1 MDGISIEDQ
10 NENELSR
17 IRNKKIGF
25 VFQAFQLIPRT
36 SALKNV
42 EIPMI
47 YAGTKGE
54 ARKKKAASLL
64 EKVGLGQRIH
74 HMPNELSGGQKQR
87 VAIARAL
94 ANDPAI
100 ILADEPTGNLDTK
113 ASHEIMEFFTSLN
126 DEGATVIV
134 VTHEE
139 DIAQYTKRIV
149 RFQDGQVISD
159 AKVALFSIKVNKMR
173 SFLTMLGMIIGIGS
187 VIAIV
192 SLGDTMRSMFAQEY
206 ENIGTGLA
214 GVYIMPEDGYFTEND
229 YFKIE
234 DREKFREAMG
244 DDVTYVGFRYMD
256 SAEARAGRK
265 MENIYIETLAENP
278 TAMEDLTIKHG
289 RMLSDQDHYNKRKYV
304 VMEQGTAMELFGVEN
319 AVGKTVNIKIS
330 GSEAEEY
337 LIIGI
342 YENTDSP
349 LTKMM
354 AGSGPKY
361 AYIPEGALITEDS
374 WNWSL
379 YFVMDS
385 EKDMTKI
392 QNRVTAYI
400 ARMKNCSTDEVRIN
414 SAMEEM
420 ASIDSMLGGLSM
432 VVGAIAAISLLVGGI
447 GIMNIMLVSVT
458 ERTREIGIRKALG
471 AQTRDIMIQ
480 FLIEAA
486 AISAAGGAIGT
497 ALGISIVA
505 LGGMAFGIG
514 VVVKPTVVA
523 MAVSFSAVVG
533 LGFGLYPARKAA
545 KKDPVEAL
553 RYE

>member
-1 MDGISIEDQ
+1 MIF
-10 NENELSR
+10 ENIKL
-17 IRNKKIGF
+17 
-25 VFQAFQLIPRT
+25 
-36 SALKNV
+36 
-42 EIPMI
+42 
-47 YAGTKGE
+47 
-54 ARKKKAASLL
+54 
-64 EKVGLGQRIH
+64 
-74 HMPNELSGGQKQR
+74 
-87 VAIARAL
+87 
-94 ANDPAI
+94 
-100 ILADEPTGNLDTK
+100 
-113 ASHEIMEFFTSLN
+113 
-126 DEGATVIV
+126 
-134 VTHEE
+134 
-139 DIAQYTKRIV
+139 
-149 RFQDGQVISD
+149 
-159 AKVALFSIKVNKMR
+159 ALFSIKVNKMR

-234 DREKFREAMG
+234 DREKVREAMG

-349 LTKMM
+349 LMKMM

-361 AYIPEGALITEDS
+361 AYVPEGALITEDS

-379 YFVMDS
+379 YFMMDS
-385 EKDMTKI
+385 DKDMAKI
-392 QNRVTAYI
+392 QNRVIAYI

-420 ASIDSMLGGLSM
+420 SSIDSMLGGLSM

>member
-1 MDGISIEDQ
+1 MIF
-10 NENELSR
+10 ENIKL
-17 IRNKKIGF
+17 
-25 VFQAFQLIPRT
+25 
-36 SALKNV
+36 
-42 EIPMI
+42 
-47 YAGTKGE
+47 
-54 ARKKKAASLL
+54 
-64 EKVGLGQRIH
+64 
-74 HMPNELSGGQKQR
+74 
-87 VAIARAL
+87 
-94 ANDPAI
+94 
-100 ILADEPTGNLDTK
+100 
-113 ASHEIMEFFTSLN
+113 
-126 DEGATVIV
+126 
-134 VTHEE
+134 
-139 DIAQYTKRIV
+139 
-149 RFQDGQVISD
+149 
-159 AKVALFSIKVNKMR
+159 ALFSIKVNKMR

-349 LTKMM
+349 LMKMM

-361 AYIPEGALITEDS
+361 AYVPEGALITEDS

-379 YFVMDS
+379 YFMMDS
-385 EKDMTKI
+385 DKDMAKI
-392 QNRVTAYI
+392 QNRVIAYI

-420 ASIDSMLGGLSM
+420 SSIDSMLGGLSM

-497 ALGISIVA
+497 ALVISIVA

>member
-1 MDGISIEDQ
+1 MIF
-10 NENELSR
+10 ENIKL
-17 IRNKKIGF
+17 
-25 VFQAFQLIPRT
+25 
-36 SALKNV
+36 
-42 EIPMI
+42 
-47 YAGTKGE
+47 
-54 ARKKKAASLL
+54 
-64 EKVGLGQRIH
+64 
-74 HMPNELSGGQKQR
+74 
-87 VAIARAL
+87 
-94 ANDPAI
+94 
-100 ILADEPTGNLDTK
+100 
-113 ASHEIMEFFTSLN
+113 
-126 DEGATVIV
+126 
-134 VTHEE
+134 
-139 DIAQYTKRIV
+139 
-149 RFQDGQVISD
+149 
-159 AKVALFSIKVNKMR
+159 ALFSIKVNKMR

-349 LTKMM
+349 LMKMM

-361 AYIPEGALITEDS
+361 AYVPEGALITEDS

-379 YFVMDS
+379 YFMMDS
-385 EKDMTKI
+385 DKDMAKI
-392 QNRVTAYI
+392 QNRVIAYI

-420 ASIDSMLGGLSM
+420 SSIDSMLGGLSM

-533 LGFGLYPARKAA
+533 LGVGLYPARKAA

>member
-1 MDGISIEDQ
+1 MIF
-10 NENELSR
+10 ENIKL
-17 IRNKKIGF
+17 
-25 VFQAFQLIPRT
+25 
-36 SALKNV
+36 
-42 EIPMI
+42 
-47 YAGTKGE
+47 
-54 ARKKKAASLL
+54 
-64 EKVGLGQRIH
+64 
-74 HMPNELSGGQKQR
+74 
-87 VAIARAL
+87 
-94 ANDPAI
+94 
-100 ILADEPTGNLDTK
+100 
-113 ASHEIMEFFTSLN
+113 
-126 DEGATVIV
+126 
-134 VTHEE
+134 
-139 DIAQYTKRIV
+139 
-149 RFQDGQVISD
+149 
-159 AKVALFSIKVNKMR
+159 ALFSIKVNKMR

-349 LTKMM
+349 LMKMM

-361 AYIPEGALITEDS
+361 AYVPEGALITEDS

-379 YFVMDS
+379 YFMMDS
-385 EKDMTKI
+385 DKDMAKI
-392 QNRVTAYI
+392 QNRVIAYI

-420 ASIDSMLGGLSM
+420 SSIDSMLGGLSM

-514 VVVKPTVVA
+514 VVVKPAVVA

>member
-1 MDGISIEDQ
+1 MIF
-10 NENELSR
+10 ENIKL
-17 IRNKKIGF
+17 
-25 VFQAFQLIPRT
+25 
-36 SALKNV
+36 
-42 EIPMI
+42 
-47 YAGTKGE
+47 
-54 ARKKKAASLL
+54 
-64 EKVGLGQRIH
+64 
-74 HMPNELSGGQKQR
+74 
-87 VAIARAL
+87 
-94 ANDPAI
+94 
-100 ILADEPTGNLDTK
+100 
-113 ASHEIMEFFTSLN
+113 
-126 DEGATVIV
+126 
-134 VTHEE
+134 
-139 DIAQYTKRIV
+139 
-149 RFQDGQVISD
+149 
-159 AKVALFSIKVNKMR
+159 ALFSIKVNKMR

-244 DDVTYVGFRYMD
+244 DDVTYVGFCYMD
-256 SAEARAGRK
+256 SAEACAGRK

-349 LTKMM
+349 LMKMM

-361 AYIPEGALITEDS
+361 AYVPEGALITEDS

-379 YFVMDS
+379 YFMMDS
-385 EKDMTKI
+385 DKDMAKI
-392 QNRVTAYI
+392 QNRVIAYI

-420 ASIDSMLGGLSM
+420 SSIDSMLGGLSM

>member
-1 MDGISIEDQ
+1 MIF
-10 NENELSR
+10 ENIKL
-17 IRNKKIGF
+17 
-25 VFQAFQLIPRT
+25 
-36 SALKNV
+36 
-42 EIPMI
+42 
-47 YAGTKGE
+47 
-54 ARKKKAASLL
+54 
-64 EKVGLGQRIH
+64 
-74 HMPNELSGGQKQR
+74 
-87 VAIARAL
+87 
-94 ANDPAI
+94 
-100 ILADEPTGNLDTK
+100 
-113 ASHEIMEFFTSLN
+113 
-126 DEGATVIV
+126 
-134 VTHEE
+134 
-139 DIAQYTKRIV
+139 
-149 RFQDGQVISD
+149 
-159 AKVALFSIKVNKMR
+159 ALFSIKVNKMR

-342 YENTDSP
+342 YENTDST
-349 LTKMM
+349 LMKMM

-361 AYIPEGALITEDS
+361 AYVPEGALITEDS

-379 YFVMDS
+379 YFMMDS
-385 EKDMTKI
+385 DKDMAKI
-392 QNRVTAYI
+392 QNRVIAYI

-420 ASIDSMLGGLSM
+420 SSIDSMLGGLSM

-514 VVVKPTVVA
+514 VVVKPAVVA

>member
-1 MDGISIEDQ
+1 MIF
-10 NENELSR
+10 ENIKL
-17 IRNKKIGF
+17 
-25 VFQAFQLIPRT
+25 
-36 SALKNV
+36 
-42 EIPMI
+42 
-47 YAGTKGE
+47 
-54 ARKKKAASLL
+54 
-64 EKVGLGQRIH
+64 
-74 HMPNELSGGQKQR
+74 
-87 VAIARAL
+87 
-94 ANDPAI
+94 
-100 ILADEPTGNLDTK
+100 
-113 ASHEIMEFFTSLN
+113 
-126 DEGATVIV
+126 
-134 VTHEE
+134 
-139 DIAQYTKRIV
+139 
-149 RFQDGQVISD
+149 
-159 AKVALFSIKVNKMR
+159 ALFSIKVNKMR

-349 LTKMM
+349 LMKMM

-361 AYIPEGALITEDS
+361 AYVPEGALITEDI

-379 YFVMDS
+379 YFMMDS
-385 EKDMTKI
+385 DKDMAKI
-392 QNRVTAYI
+392 QNRVIAYI

-420 ASIDSMLGGLSM
+420 SSIDSMLGGLSM

>member
-1 MDGISIEDQ
+1 MIF
-10 NENELSR
+10 ENIKL
-17 IRNKKIGF
+17 
-25 VFQAFQLIPRT
+25 
-36 SALKNV
+36 
-42 EIPMI
+42 
-47 YAGTKGE
+47 
-54 ARKKKAASLL
+54 
-64 EKVGLGQRIH
+64 
-74 HMPNELSGGQKQR
+74 
-87 VAIARAL
+87 
-94 ANDPAI
+94 
-100 ILADEPTGNLDTK
+100 
-113 ASHEIMEFFTSLN
+113 
-126 DEGATVIV
+126 
-134 VTHEE
+134 
-139 DIAQYTKRIV
+139 
-149 RFQDGQVISD
+149 
-159 AKVALFSIKVNKMR
+159 ALFSIKVNKMR

-349 LTKMM
+349 LMKMM

-420 ASIDSMLGGLSM
+420 SSIDSMLGGLSM

-514 VVVKPTVVA
+514 VVVKPAVVA

>member
-1 MDGISIEDQ
+1 MIF
-10 NENELSR
+10 ENIKL
-17 IRNKKIGF
+17 
-25 VFQAFQLIPRT
+25 
-36 SALKNV
+36 
-42 EIPMI
+42 
-47 YAGTKGE
+47 
-54 ARKKKAASLL
+54 
-64 EKVGLGQRIH
+64 
-74 HMPNELSGGQKQR
+74 
-87 VAIARAL
+87 
-94 ANDPAI
+94 
-100 ILADEPTGNLDTK
+100 
-113 ASHEIMEFFTSLN
+113 
-126 DEGATVIV
+126 
-134 VTHEE
+134 
-139 DIAQYTKRIV
+139 
-149 RFQDGQVISD
+149 
-159 AKVALFSIKVNKMR
+159 ALFSIKVNKMR

-349 LTKMM
+349 LMKMM

-533 LGFGLYPARKAA
+533 LGFGLCPARKAA

>member
-1 MDGISIEDQ
+1 MIF
-10 NENELSR
+10 ENIKL
-17 IRNKKIGF
+17 
-25 VFQAFQLIPRT
+25 
-36 SALKNV
+36 
-42 EIPMI
+42 
-47 YAGTKGE
+47 
-54 ARKKKAASLL
+54 
-64 EKVGLGQRIH
+64 
-74 HMPNELSGGQKQR
+74 
-87 VAIARAL
+87 
-94 ANDPAI
+94 
-100 ILADEPTGNLDTK
+100 
-113 ASHEIMEFFTSLN
+113 
-126 DEGATVIV
+126 
-134 VTHEE
+134 
-139 DIAQYTKRIV
+139 
-149 RFQDGQVISD
+149 
-159 AKVALFSIKVNKMR
+159 ALFSIKVNKMR

-349 LTKMM
+349 LMKMM

-447 GIMNIMLVSVT
+447 GIMNIMLVTVT
-458 ERTREIGIRKALG
+458 ERTREIGIRRAIG
-471 AQTRDIMIQ
+471 AQRSSIVTQ

-486 AISAAGGAIGT
+486 MLCGIGGIIGILIGT
-497 ALGISIVA
+497 LGCYVAGNLLFKMTIYPSASVTAGALGFSVL
-505 LGGMAFGIG
+505 LGLIFG
-514 VVVKPTVVA
+514 
-523 MAVSFSAVVG
+523 S
-533 LGFGLYPARKAA
+533 YPAIKAS
-545 KKDPVEAL
+545 KLQPVEAL
-553 RYE
+553 RAE

>member
-1 MDGISIEDQ
+1 MIF
-10 NENELSR
+10 ENIKL
-17 IRNKKIGF
+17 
-25 VFQAFQLIPRT
+25 
-36 SALKNV
+36 
-42 EIPMI
+42 
-47 YAGTKGE
+47 
-54 ARKKKAASLL
+54 
-64 EKVGLGQRIH
+64 
-74 HMPNELSGGQKQR
+74 
-87 VAIARAL
+87 
-94 ANDPAI
+94 
-100 ILADEPTGNLDTK
+100 
-113 ASHEIMEFFTSLN
+113 
-126 DEGATVIV
+126 
-134 VTHEE
+134 
-139 DIAQYTKRIV
+139 
-149 RFQDGQVISD
+149 
-159 AKVALFSIKVNKMR
+159 ALFSIKVNKMR

-214 GVYIMPEDGYFTEND
+214 GMYIMPEDGYYTQNETFS
-229 YFKIE
+229 IE
-234 DREKFREAMG
+234 EKDNFREAMG
-244 DDVTYVGFRYMD
+244 DDVTYVGFRYMT
-256 SAEARAGRK
+256 SAELIAGRK
-265 MENIYIETLAENP
+265 KENVYMETLAENP
-278 TAMEDLTIKHG
+278 TAMENKTIKYG
-289 RMLSDQDHYNKRKYV
+289 RMLSDQDHYNKRKYI
-304 VMEQGTAMELFGVEN
+304 VMEEETAYNLFGVEN
-319 AVGKTVNIKIS
+319 AVGKTVNMSADGKI
-330 GSEAEEY
+330 EEY
-337 LIIGI
+337 LIVGI

-349 LTKMM
+349 LMKLM

-361 AYIPEGALITEDS
+361 VYVPEGTYITEDD
-374 WNWSL
+374 WNWNL

-392 QNRVTAYI
+392 QNRAIAYV
-400 ARMKNCSTDEVRIN
+400 ARMKGCSTDEIRFN

-497 ALGISIVA
+497 ALGISLVA

-514 VVVKPTVVA
+514 VVVKPAVVA
-523 MAVSFSAVVG
+523 LAVSFSAVVG

>member
-1 MDGISIEDQ
+1 MIF
-10 NENELSR
+10 ENIKL
-17 IRNKKIGF
+17 
-25 VFQAFQLIPRT
+25 
-36 SALKNV
+36 
-42 EIPMI
+42 
-47 YAGTKGE
+47 
-54 ARKKKAASLL
+54 
-64 EKVGLGQRIH
+64 
-74 HMPNELSGGQKQR
+74 
-87 VAIARAL
+87 
-94 ANDPAI
+94 
-100 ILADEPTGNLDTK
+100 
-113 ASHEIMEFFTSLN
+113 
-126 DEGATVIV
+126 
-134 VTHEE
+134 
-139 DIAQYTKRIV
+139 
-149 RFQDGQVISD
+149 
-159 AKVALFSIKVNKMR
+159 ALFSIKVNKMR

-214 GVYIMPEDGYFTEND
+214 GMYIIPEDGYYTQNETFS
-229 YFKIE
+229 IE
-234 DREKFREAMG
+234 DKEKFKEAMG
-244 DDVTYVGFRYMD
+244 DDLTYVGFRYMD
-256 SAEARAGRK
+256 QAEARAGRK
-265 MENIYIETLAENP
+265 MENIYVETLAENA
-278 TAMEDLTIKHG
+278 TALEDLTIKYG

-304 VMEQGTAMELFGVEN
+304 VMEESTAYNLFGTEN

-330 GSEAEEY
+330 GGEMEEY
-337 LIIGI
+337 LITGI
-342 YENTDSP
+342 YENTDSA
-349 LTKMM
+349 LMKLM
-354 AGSGPKY
+354 AGSQPKY
-361 AYIPEGALITEDS
+361 AYIPEGTLITDDS
-374 WNWSL
+374 WNWDL

-385 EKDMTKI
+385 DKDMTRI
-392 QNRVTAYI
+392 QNRAIAYV
-400 ARMKNCSTDEVRIN
+400 ARMKNCSADEIRFN

-420 ASIDSMLGGLSM
+420 SEIDSMLGGLSM

-514 VVVKPTVVA
+514 VVVKPSVVA
-523 MAVSFSAVVG
+523 LAVSFSAVVG

-545 KKDPVEAL
+545 RKDPVEAL

>member
-1 MDGISIEDQ
+1 MIF
-10 NENELSR
+10 ENIKL
-17 IRNKKIGF
+17 
-25 VFQAFQLIPRT
+25 
-36 SALKNV
+36 
-42 EIPMI
+42 
-47 YAGTKGE
+47 
-54 ARKKKAASLL
+54 
-64 EKVGLGQRIH
+64 
-74 HMPNELSGGQKQR
+74 
-87 VAIARAL
+87 
-94 ANDPAI
+94 
-100 ILADEPTGNLDTK
+100 
-113 ASHEIMEFFTSLN
+113 
-126 DEGATVIV
+126 
-134 VTHEE
+134 
-139 DIAQYTKRIV
+139 
-149 RFQDGQVISD
+149 
-159 AKVALFSIKVNKMR
+159 ALFSIKVNKMR

-278 TAMEDLTIKHG
+278 TAMEDKTIKYG
-289 RMLSDQDHYNKRKYV
+289 RMLSDQDHHNKRKYV
-304 VMEQGTAMELFGVEN
+304 VMEEGTAMELFGVEN
-319 AVGKTVNIKIS
+319 AVGKTVNLKIDT
-330 GSEAEEY
+330 EIEEY

-349 LTKMM
+349 LMKMM
-354 AGSGPKY
+354 NGSGPKY
-361 AYIPEGALITEDS
+361 AYIPEGAFITEDS

-379 YFVMDS
+379 YFVMNT
-385 EKDMTKI
+385 EKDMSKI
-392 QNRVTAYI
+392 QNRAIAYV

-514 VVVKPTVVA
+514 VVVKPAVVA

>member
-1 MDGISIEDQ
+1 MIF
-10 NENELSR
+10 ENIKL
-17 IRNKKIGF
+17 
-25 VFQAFQLIPRT
+25 
-36 SALKNV
+36 
-42 EIPMI
+42 
-47 YAGTKGE
+47 
-54 ARKKKAASLL
+54 
-64 EKVGLGQRIH
+64 
-74 HMPNELSGGQKQR
+74 
-87 VAIARAL
+87 
-94 ANDPAI
+94 
-100 ILADEPTGNLDTK
+100 
-113 ASHEIMEFFTSLN
+113 
-126 DEGATVIV
+126 
-134 VTHEE
+134 
-139 DIAQYTKRIV
+139 
-149 RFQDGQVISD
+149 
-159 AKVALFSIKVNKMR
+159 ALFSIKVNKMR

-214 GVYIMPEDGYFTEND
+214 GMYIIPEDGYYTQNESF
-229 YFKIE
+229 FLE
-234 DREKFREAMG
+234 DKEKFKEAMG
-244 DDVTYVGFRYMD
+244 DDVTYVGFRYME
-256 SAEARAGRK
+256 SAEVRAGRK
-265 MENIYIETLAENP
+265 MENIYVETLAENP
-278 TAMEDLTIKHG
+278 TAMEDLTIKYG

-304 VMEQGTAMELFGVEN
+304 VIEKETALNLFGTEN
-319 AVGKTVNIKIS
+319 AVGKTINMKIS
-330 GSEAEEY
+330 GTEIEEY
-337 LIIGI
+337 LIIGV

-349 LTKMM
+349 LMKMM

-361 AYIPEGALITEDS
+361 AYIPEGALITEDT

-385 EKDMTKI
+385 DKDMAKI
-392 QNRVTAYI
+392 QNRAIAYV
-400 ARMKNCSTDEVRIN
+400 ARMKGCSTDEIRFN

-420 ASIDSMLGGLSM
+420 SAIDSMLGGLSM

-514 VVVKPTVVA
+514 VVVKPAVVA
-523 MAVSFSAVVG
+523 LAVSFSAVVG

>member
-1 MDGISIEDQ
+1 MIF
-10 NENELSR
+10 ENIKL
-17 IRNKKIGF
+17 
-25 VFQAFQLIPRT
+25 
-36 SALKNV
+36 
-42 EIPMI
+42 
-47 YAGTKGE
+47 
-54 ARKKKAASLL
+54 
-64 EKVGLGQRIH
+64 
-74 HMPNELSGGQKQR
+74 
-87 VAIARAL
+87 
-94 ANDPAI
+94 
-100 ILADEPTGNLDTK
+100 
-113 ASHEIMEFFTSLN
+113 
-126 DEGATVIV
+126 
-134 VTHEE
+134 
-139 DIAQYTKRIV
+139 
-149 RFQDGQVISD
+149 
-159 AKVALFSIKVNKMR
+159 ALFSIKVNKMR

-349 LTKMM
+349 LMKMM

-379 YFVMDS
+379 YFMMDS
-385 EKDMTKI
+385 DKDMAKI
-392 QNRVTAYI
+392 QNRVIAYI

-420 ASIDSMLGGLSM
+420 SSIDSMLGGLSM

-447 GIMNIMLVSVT
+447 GIMNRGDSRGGRRDRHGAGYIHCCAGRHGVWDWRCRQAHSRGNGGFVLGCGRAGLRALPRKESGE
-458 ERTREIGIRKALG
+458 ER
-471 AQTRDIMIQ
+471 
-480 FLIEAA
+480 
-486 AISAAGGAIGT
+486 
-497 ALGISIVA
+497 
-505 LGGMAFGIG
+505 
-514 VVVKPTVVA
+514 PC
-523 MAVSFSAVVG
+523 
-533 LGFGLYPARKAA
+533 
-545 KKDPVEAL
+545 
-553 RYE
+553 

>member
-1 MDGISIEDQ
+1 MIF
-10 NENELSR
+10 ENIKL
-17 IRNKKIGF
+17 
-25 VFQAFQLIPRT
+25 
-36 SALKNV
+36 
-42 EIPMI
+42 
-47 YAGTKGE
+47 
-54 ARKKKAASLL
+54 
-64 EKVGLGQRIH
+64 
-74 HMPNELSGGQKQR
+74 
-87 VAIARAL
+87 
-94 ANDPAI
+94 
-100 ILADEPTGNLDTK
+100 
-113 ASHEIMEFFTSLN
+113 
-126 DEGATVIV
+126 
-134 VTHEE
+134 
-139 DIAQYTKRIV
+139 
-149 RFQDGQVISD
+149 
-159 AKVALFSIKVNKMR
+159 ALFSIKVNKMR

-349 LTKMM
+349 LMKMM

-361 AYIPEGALITEDS
+361 AYVPEGALITEDS
-374 WNWSL
+374 WNWNCRSL
-379 YFVMDS
+379 YFMMDS
-385 EKDMTKI
+385 DKDMAKI
-392 QNRVTAYI
+392 QNRVIAYI

-420 ASIDSMLGGLSM
+420 SSIDSMLGGLSM

-514 VVVKPTVVA
+514 VVVKPAVVA

>member
-1 MDGISIEDQ
+1 MIF
-10 NENELSR
+10 ENIKL
-17 IRNKKIGF
+17 
-25 VFQAFQLIPRT
+25 
-36 SALKNV
+36 
-42 EIPMI
+42 
-47 YAGTKGE
+47 
-54 ARKKKAASLL
+54 
-64 EKVGLGQRIH
+64 
-74 HMPNELSGGQKQR
+74 
-87 VAIARAL
+87 
-94 ANDPAI
+94 
-100 ILADEPTGNLDTK
+100 
-113 ASHEIMEFFTSLN
+113 
-126 DEGATVIV
+126 
-134 VTHEE
+134 
-139 DIAQYTKRIV
+139 
-149 RFQDGQVISD
+149 
-159 AKVALFSIKVNKMR
+159 ALFSIKVNKMR

-319 AVGKTVNIKIS
+319 AVGKTVNIKIN

-349 LTKMM
+349 LMKMM

>member
-1 MDGISIEDQ
+1 MIF
-10 NENELSR
+10 ENIKL
-17 IRNKKIGF
+17 
-25 VFQAFQLIPRT
+25 
-36 SALKNV
+36 
-42 EIPMI
+42 
-47 YAGTKGE
+47 
-54 ARKKKAASLL
+54 
-64 EKVGLGQRIH
+64 
-74 HMPNELSGGQKQR
+74 
-87 VAIARAL
+87 
-94 ANDPAI
+94 
-100 ILADEPTGNLDTK
+100 
-113 ASHEIMEFFTSLN
+113 
-126 DEGATVIV
+126 
-134 VTHEE
+134 
-139 DIAQYTKRIV
+139 
-149 RFQDGQVISD
+149 
-159 AKVALFSIKVNKMR
+159 ALFSIKVNKMR

-349 LTKMM
+349 LMKMM

-361 AYIPEGALITEDS
+361 AYVPEGALITEDS

-379 YFVMDS
+379 YFMMDS
-385 EKDMTKI
+385 DKDMAKI
-392 QNRVTAYI
+392 QNRVIAYI

-420 ASIDSMLGGLSM
+420 SSIDSMLGGLSM

>member
-1 MDGISIEDQ
+1 
-10 NENELSR
+10 
-17 IRNKKIGF
+17 
-25 VFQAFQLIPRT
+25 
-36 SALKNV
+36 
-42 EIPMI
+42 
-47 YAGTKGE
+47 
-54 ARKKKAASLL
+54 
-64 EKVGLGQRIH
+64 
-74 HMPNELSGGQKQR
+74 
-87 VAIARAL
+87 
-94 ANDPAI
+94 
-100 ILADEPTGNLDTK
+100 
-113 ASHEIMEFFTSLN
+113 
-126 DEGATVIV
+126 
-134 VTHEE
+134 
-139 DIAQYTKRIV
+139 
-149 RFQDGQVISD
+149 
-159 AKVALFSIKVNKMR
+159 
-173 SFLTMLGMIIGIGS
+173 
-187 VIAIV
+187 
-192 SLGDTMRSMFAQEY
+192 
-206 ENIGTGLA
+206 
-214 GVYIMPEDGYFTEND
+214 
-229 YFKIE
+229 
-234 DREKFREAMG
+234 
-244 DDVTYVGFRYMD
+244 
-256 SAEARAGRK
+256 

-342 YENTDSP
+342 YENPDSP
-349 LTKMM
+349 LMKMM

-458 ERTREIGIRKALG
+458 
-471 AQTRDIMIQ
+471 
-480 FLIEAA
+480 
-486 AISAAGGAIGT
+486 
-497 ALGISIVA
+497 GISIVA

>member
-1 MDGISIEDQ
+1 MIF
-10 NENELSR
+10 ENIKL
-17 IRNKKIGF
+17 
-25 VFQAFQLIPRT
+25 
-36 SALKNV
+36 
-42 EIPMI
+42 
-47 YAGTKGE
+47 
-54 ARKKKAASLL
+54 
-64 EKVGLGQRIH
+64 
-74 HMPNELSGGQKQR
+74 
-87 VAIARAL
+87 
-94 ANDPAI
+94 
-100 ILADEPTGNLDTK
+100 
-113 ASHEIMEFFTSLN
+113 
-126 DEGATVIV
+126 
-134 VTHEE
+134 
-139 DIAQYTKRIV
+139 
-149 RFQDGQVISD
+149 
-159 AKVALFSIKVNKMR
+159 ALFSIKVNKMR

-278 TAMEDLTIKHG
+278 TAMEDLAIKHG

-349 LTKMM
+349 LMKMM

-361 AYIPEGALITEDS
+361 AYVPEGALITEDS

-379 YFVMDS
+379 YFMMDS
-385 EKDMTKI
+385 DKDMAKI
-392 QNRVTAYI
+392 QNRVIAYI

-420 ASIDSMLGGLSM
+420 SSIDSMLGGLSM

-514 VVVKPTVVA
+514 VVVKPAVVA

>member
-1 MDGISIEDQ
+1 MIF
-10 NENELSR
+10 ENIKL
-17 IRNKKIGF
+17 
-25 VFQAFQLIPRT
+25 
-36 SALKNV
+36 
-42 EIPMI
+42 
-47 YAGTKGE
+47 
-54 ARKKKAASLL
+54 
-64 EKVGLGQRIH
+64 
-74 HMPNELSGGQKQR
+74 
-87 VAIARAL
+87 
-94 ANDPAI
+94 
-100 ILADEPTGNLDTK
+100 
-113 ASHEIMEFFTSLN
+113 
-126 DEGATVIV
+126 
-134 VTHEE
+134 
-139 DIAQYTKRIV
+139 
-149 RFQDGQVISD
+149 
-159 AKVALFSIKVNKMR
+159 ALFSIKVNKMR

-349 LTKMM
+349 LMKMM

-361 AYIPEGALITEDS
+361 AYVPEGALITEDS

-379 YFVMDS
+379 YFMMDS
-385 EKDMTKI
+385 DKDMAKKLNVTEATIRRQRFTFREKAKQAKFYLAMYELVFEDEPTTTEQIIPIHNNAIYVDDRYLITEDEKQHIVETFFSSIQPLVLKSFSPKEKKKVVILGKI
-392 QNRVTAYI
+392 AEQFEYG
-400 ARMKNCSTDEVRIN
+400 KKYSEQEVNEILKPIYADYMTIRRY
-414 SAMEEM
+414 
-420 ASIDSMLGGLSM
+420 L
-432 VVGAIAAISLLVGGI
+432 
-447 GIMNIMLVSVT
+447 IMYGFM
-458 ERTREIGIRKALG
+458 ERTRDGRQYWL
-471 AQTRDIMIQ
+471 TN
-480 FLIEAA
+480 
-486 AISAAGGAIGT
+486 
-497 ALGISIVA
+497 
-505 LGGMAFGIG
+505 
-514 VVVKPTVVA
+514 
-523 MAVSFSAVVG
+523 
-533 LGFGLYPARKAA
+533 
-545 KKDPVEAL
+545 
-553 RYE
+553 

>member
-1 MDGISIEDQ
+1 MIF
-10 NENELSR
+10 ENIKL
-17 IRNKKIGF
+17 
-25 VFQAFQLIPRT
+25 
-36 SALKNV
+36 
-42 EIPMI
+42 
-47 YAGTKGE
+47 
-54 ARKKKAASLL
+54 
-64 EKVGLGQRIH
+64 
-74 HMPNELSGGQKQR
+74 
-87 VAIARAL
+87 
-94 ANDPAI
+94 
-100 ILADEPTGNLDTK
+100 
-113 ASHEIMEFFTSLN
+113 
-126 DEGATVIV
+126 
-134 VTHEE
+134 
-139 DIAQYTKRIV
+139 
-149 RFQDGQVISD
+149 
-159 AKVALFSIKVNKMR
+159 ALFSIKVNKMR

-319 AVGKTVNIKIS
+319 AVGKTVNIKIN

-349 LTKMM
+349 LMKMM

-361 AYIPEGALITEDS
+361 AYVPEGALITEDS

-379 YFVMDS
+379 YFMMDS
-385 EKDMTKI
+385 DKDMAKI
-392 QNRVTAYI
+392 QNRVIAYI

>member
-1 MDGISIEDQ
+1 M
-10 NENELSR
+10 
-17 IRNKKIGF
+17 
-25 VFQAFQLIPRT
+25 
-36 SALKNV
+36 
-42 EIPMI
+42 
-47 YAGTKGE
+47 
-54 ARKKKAASLL
+54 
-64 EKVGLGQRIH
+64 
-74 HMPNELSGGQKQR
+74 
-87 VAIARAL
+87 
-94 ANDPAI
+94 
-100 ILADEPTGNLDTK
+100 
-113 ASHEIMEFFTSLN
+113 
-126 DEGATVIV
+126 
-134 VTHEE
+134 
-139 DIAQYTKRIV
+139 
-149 RFQDGQVISD
+149 
-159 AKVALFSIKVNKMR
+159 
-173 SFLTMLGMIIGIGS
+173 
-187 VIAIV
+187 
-192 SLGDTMRSMFAQEY
+192 
-206 ENIGTGLA
+206 
-214 GVYIMPEDGYFTEND
+214 
-229 YFKIE
+229 
-234 DREKFREAMG
+234 
-244 DDVTYVGFRYMD
+244 
-256 SAEARAGRK
+256 
-265 MENIYIETLAENP
+265 
-278 TAMEDLTIKHG
+278 
-289 RMLSDQDHYNKRKYV
+289 
-304 VMEQGTAMELFGVEN
+304 EN

-349 LTKMM
+349 LMKMM

>member
-1 MDGISIEDQ
+1 MIF
-10 NENELSR
+10 ENIKL
-17 IRNKKIGF
+17 
-25 VFQAFQLIPRT
+25 
-36 SALKNV
+36 
-42 EIPMI
+42 
-47 YAGTKGE
+47 
-54 ARKKKAASLL
+54 
-64 EKVGLGQRIH
+64 
-74 HMPNELSGGQKQR
+74 
-87 VAIARAL
+87 
-94 ANDPAI
+94 
-100 ILADEPTGNLDTK
+100 
-113 ASHEIMEFFTSLN
+113 
-126 DEGATVIV
+126 
-134 VTHEE
+134 
-139 DIAQYTKRIV
+139 
-149 RFQDGQVISD
+149 
-159 AKVALFSIKVNKMR
+159 ALFSIKVNKMR

-349 LTKMM
+349 LMKMM

-379 YFVMDS
+379 YFMMDS
-385 EKDMTKI
+385 DKDMAKI
-392 QNRVTAYI
+392 QNRVIAYI

-420 ASIDSMLGGLSM
+420 SSIDSMLGGLSM

>member
-1 MDGISIEDQ
+1 MIF
-10 NENELSR
+10 ENIKL
-17 IRNKKIGF
+17 
-25 VFQAFQLIPRT
+25 
-36 SALKNV
+36 
-42 EIPMI
+42 
-47 YAGTKGE
+47 
-54 ARKKKAASLL
+54 
-64 EKVGLGQRIH
+64 
-74 HMPNELSGGQKQR
+74 
-87 VAIARAL
+87 
-94 ANDPAI
+94 
-100 ILADEPTGNLDTK
+100 
-113 ASHEIMEFFTSLN
+113 
-126 DEGATVIV
+126 
-134 VTHEE
+134 
-139 DIAQYTKRIV
+139 
-149 RFQDGQVISD
+149 
-159 AKVALFSIKVNKMR
+159 ALFSIKVNKMR

-349 LTKMM
+349 LMKMM

-361 AYIPEGALITEDS
+361 AYVPEGALITEDS

-379 YFVMDS
+379 YFMMDS
-385 EKDMTKI
+385 DKDMAKI
-392 QNRVTAYI
+392 QNRVIAYI

-420 ASIDSMLGGLSM
+420 SSIDSMLGGLSM

-471 AQTRDIMIQ
+471 ARTNSVLLQ
-480 FLIEAA
+480 FLAEAGIITLLGGVIGIVLGVLGA
-486 AISAAGGAIGT
+486 NGIGAVAGISAKIGAGTVLAASAFSCGV
-497 ALGISIVA
+497 GIF
-505 LGGMAFGIG
+505 FGI
-514 VVVKPTVVA
+514 
-523 MAVSFSAVVG
+523 
-533 LGFGLYPARKAA
+533 YPAKKAA
-545 KKDPVEAL
+545 KLSPIEAL
-553 RYE
+553 RHE

>member
-1 MDGISIEDQ
+1 MIF
-10 NENELSR
+10 ENIKL
-17 IRNKKIGF
+17 
-25 VFQAFQLIPRT
+25 
-36 SALKNV
+36 
-42 EIPMI
+42 
-47 YAGTKGE
+47 
-54 ARKKKAASLL
+54 
-64 EKVGLGQRIH
+64 
-74 HMPNELSGGQKQR
+74 
-87 VAIARAL
+87 
-94 ANDPAI
+94 
-100 ILADEPTGNLDTK
+100 
-113 ASHEIMEFFTSLN
+113 
-126 DEGATVIV
+126 
-134 VTHEE
+134 
-139 DIAQYTKRIV
+139 
-149 RFQDGQVISD
+149 
-159 AKVALFSIKVNKMR
+159 ALFSIKVNKMR

-319 AVGKTVNIKIS
+319 AVGKTVNIKIN

-349 LTKMM
+349 LMKMM

-361 AYIPEGALITEDS
+361 AYVPEGALITEDS

-379 YFVMDS
+379 YFMMDS
-385 EKDMTKI
+385 DKDMAKI
-392 QNRVTAYI
+392 QNRVIAYI

-514 VVVKPTVVA
+514 VVVKPAVVA
-523 MAVSFSAVVG
+523 LAVSFSAVVG